1 MRLQVRR
8 AEIAGVEAKAQA
20 GSKLAASWQPLC
32 YTVVSW
38 PSTLGMLVGFVLYGF
53 ATLQARVLPRWY
65 GLALLASM
73 PVSLPLEVYG
83 TALFGMFLVV
93 LGCVLWLRKDTTT
106 EQSPRVR

>member
-8 AEIAGVEAKAQA
+8 AEIAGVEAKAQT
-20 GSKLAASWQPLC
+20 GSKLAASW
-32 YTVVSW
+32 
-38 PSTLGMLVGFVLYGF
+38 
-53 ATLQARVLPRWY
+53 
-65 GLALLASM
+65 LLASV